1 MEKPLVLSQGWDA
14 FFKFPISPK
23 GSGKAA
29 WEKRRRAG
37 KKIQLARHIRR
48 FLILGVNQQLKKK
61 KSRTFSKARLEFAP
75 PLPTGNCL
83 RSVDVGSGIFS
94 NPERMYVSGLCAMT
108 TPFCMR
114 DWNIHGGSW
123 NRRRPHRFRPSGM
136 TV

>member
-61 KSRTFSKARLEFAP
+61 KKIQNVLQSKA
-75 PLPTGNCL
+75 
-83 RSVDVGSGIFS
+83 
-94 NPERMYVSGLCAMT
+94 
-108 TPFCMR
+108 
-114 DWNIHGGSW
+114 
-123 NRRRPHRFRPSGM
+123 
-136 TV
+136 